1 MPEAYSEGGRERERQ
16 KEMNKELM
24 PHCQMKGKVKR
35 KSYRDLVILYNKGG
49 HLQV

>member
-1 MPEAYSEGGRERERQ
+1 MERERER
-16 KEMNKELM
+16 KEIM
-24 PHCQMKGKVKR
+24 PHCQMKGKLKR